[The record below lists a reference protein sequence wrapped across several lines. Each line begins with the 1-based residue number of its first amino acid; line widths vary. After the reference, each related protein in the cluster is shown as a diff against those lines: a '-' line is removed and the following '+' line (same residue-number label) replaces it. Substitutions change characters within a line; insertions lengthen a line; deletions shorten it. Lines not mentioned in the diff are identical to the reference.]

1 MLECKYSEEVIDA
14 LWQKLGCRIDLS
26 GAGADFFDL
35 KGAEISTFS
44 TQRQFNRYLH
54 REKALLIHRGST
66 YAIYTKDISS
76 SSVGFLH
83 ADQLFPLENV
93 RLFLANGGKIDVT
106 IRRCVRL
113 QESCYECG
121 AEIDSTDRMTTK
133 QLREL
138 LQTRI

>member
-1 MLECKYSEEVIDA
+1 MLECKYSEEVIGA
-14 LWQKLGCRIDLS
+14 LWQKLGCQIDLS

-35 KGAEISTFS
+35 KGAEVSTFS

-66 YAIYTKDISS
+66 YAVYTKDISS
-76 SSVGFLH
+76 SNIGFLH
-83 ADQLFPLENV
+83 DSQLFPLESA

-106 IRRCVRL
+106 IRRCIRL
-113 QESCYECG
+113 QESCYEIG
-121 AEIDSTDRMTTK
+121 AEIDSSDRMTAK

-138 LQTRI
+138 IQSRD